1 MILSDPRQHKFASC
15 SRRATA
21 LGCIWTLVEG
31 LGFCGTVDSG
41 MPVPRLQRTAELG
54 TRAPALLL
62 TLLEKPL
69 LEAQTVLS
77 PSPFNL
83 YPSKVLPTCG
93 TSVLQSMHPST
104 RMLPSPPPG
113 EGSSRWEMPAVLW
126 LVSGPTSSHFDGQST
141 PWWHSPA
148 LWIPSWSNRLNH
160 FSFLFHCF
168 HLFPPWPFLF
178 LPDLFFFPLSFF
190 HLFSFLFSL
199 LKVFSYGK
207 ARGNSVRKQMHR
219 DSKNIDGRV
228 HIPNALPVLNDA
240 HRWMRYWCVGSVF
253 LTVFLFHEPVLSPPH
268 PCQSTC
274 REQCYEVLQ
283 GKCPCQKEPPFF
295 VNISCL
301 PALSCYHFKVISKI
315 FNLLNSEWIVI
326 I

>member
-1 MILSDPRQHKFASC
+1 MRLWIQGRQCLVC
-15 SRRATA
+15 STQQSWAHMHQPCFW
-21 LGCIWTLVEG
+21 LCW
-31 LGFCGTVDSG
+31 
-41 MPVPRLQRTAELG
+41 
-54 TRAPALLL
+54 
-62 TLLEKPL
+62 K
-69 LEAQTVLS
+69 
-77 PSPFNL
+77 NL
-83 YPSKVLPTCG
+83 YLRLRLCFPPHVLICTHPKSCQPVGLLFCRVCTPSA
-93 TSVLQSMHPST
+93 

-126 LVSGPTSSHFDGQST
+126 LVSGPTSSHFDGQRT
-141 PWWHSPA
+141 PWWHPPA

-178 LPDLFFFPLSFF
+178 LPDLFFFPLPFF

-207 ARGNSVRKQMHR
+207 ARGNSVCKQMHR

-228 HIPNALPVLNDA
+228 RIPNAVPVLNDA

-253 LTVFLFHEPVLSPPH
+253 LSVFLFHEPILSPPH
-268 PCQSTC
+268 PCRSTC
-274 REQCYEVLQ
+274 REQCYEVSQ

-326 I
+326 